1 MSDSSNGEHVKS
13 LAQAMRI
20 CRPMNR
26 AGRLKITQTL
36 DRCGPCPWPTI
47 RGFYS
52 NSAGVVPGNSSRKDR
67 IFTQDNRSVGG
78 DRPPAGI
85 LLTVIHAITGQ
96 CPSVE
101 RSSRFANPLRRY

>member
-67 IFTQDNRSVGG
+67 IFTQDNRSV
-78 DRPPAGI
+78 DRDSCDYWAVPIRRTIVAVRKSTTAI
-85 LLTVIHAITGQ
+85 L
-96 CPSVE
+96 
-101 RSSRFANPLRRY
+101 RSLFST